1 MKLGVTGAS
10 GMLGSALVSNLS
22 KAYTVFATSRRE
34 GLKGQNIKWDCFDLT
49 NIALL
54 NRWLESSQ
62 LDVIIHCAA
71 IVDVDWCEENIEA
84 TTSLHVAATEV
95 IVNYANSSGARLIYI
110 STDSIFDGSKLTPYS
125 EFDTVN
131 PLNIYAKTKLVG
143 ESLVQ
148 SIDSSTI
155 LRTNIVGW
163 GNSGKESFFEWLLKG
178 LINKDSLNLFDDVCF
193 SPITVTDLAFVVAEV
208 VESRIYGL
216 YNCGSSDST
225 SKYEFGRKVAEVFQL
240 PDLTINKISVN
251 DVSFKAERPK
261 NMALDSSKL
270 SRKLKYNLPSVMGT
284 ITKLK
289 SQYDTNFENF

>member
-49 NIALL
+49 NTALL